1 MIRYQINIATILLLL
16 LALSC
21 KKEMTL
27 SEYKYANNNYT
38 VECQDYQLELMKEA
52 VYSFEDDILKHF
64 EKKGSKNL
72 SQAYSRYVN
81 LSSYGRLQYNEII
94 SDHSKELL
102 NILRAEDDLWSQ
114 TSNGWSLN
122 YSHPIV
128 SCISNNMKDKDL
140 QTTFNALLS
149 TNSMSQKLFADAI
162 KRVSYK
168 AIRDKSLATYIALDL
183 YFANLIDANLES
195 PEAKQPIKADPHA
208 GHNH

>member
-1 MIRYQINIATILLLL
+1 MDKNKIYIATVLLLF

-27 SEYKYANNNYT
+27 SEYKYSNNNYT
-38 VECQDYQLELMKEA
+38 LECEDYQLELIKEA
-52 VYSFEDDILKHF
+52 VFSFEDDILKHF

-72 SQAYSRYVN
+72 SQTYSRYVN
-81 LSSYGRLQYNEII
+81 LSSYGRLQYNEIV
-94 SDHSKELL
+94 SDHSKEIL
-102 NILRAEDDLWSQ
+102 NILKSEEDLWSQ

-122 YSHPIV
+122 YSHSIL

-162 KRVSYK
+162 KRTSYK

-183 YFANLIDANLES
+183 YFAKLIDANLDS
-195 PEAKQPIKADPHA
+195 PETKQPIKADPHA